1 MALTINS
8 LKSHGMNCVSTKG
21 QPLQS
26 FNQRIEGFSA
36 VILLKIG
43 KRRRNRLFATV
54 KMIKLGFFHLTINAN
69 SKLNN
74 NTKIRR

>member
-8 LKSHGMNCVSTKG
+8 LKNHGMNCVSTKG
-21 QPLQS
+21 QVSQS
-26 FNQRIEGFSA
+26 FNLRTEEYSA

-43 KRRRNRLFATV
+43 KRRRNKLFAIL
-54 KMIKLGFFHLTINAN
+54 KMIKLGFFHLKINAN